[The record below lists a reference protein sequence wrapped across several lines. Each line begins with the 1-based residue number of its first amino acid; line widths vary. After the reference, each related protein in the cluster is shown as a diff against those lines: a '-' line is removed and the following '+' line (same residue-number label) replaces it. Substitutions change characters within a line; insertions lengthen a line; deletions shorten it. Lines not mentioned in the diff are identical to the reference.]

1 MKHQAVFSVH
11 SRDADLE
18 ADCGQ
23 HLRVLVLCVIREDL
37 SISDRLIDIVFDLQ
51 EL

>member
-1 MKHQAVFSVH
+1 MKQQAVFSVH
-11 SRDADLE
+11 GRDAD
-18 ADCGQ
+18 
-23 HLRVLVLCVIREDL
+23 LRVLVLCVIREDL